1 MISLESTCKCF
12 QYGEIILLLKGEFR
26 DLIGGGIR
34 VLWTYQSSVFECNKL
49 QSLAR
54 SWDAKFSSWCQSLY
68 NNNYD
73 VCWEYQWE
81 LNLQNSKTRRLELTA
96 KGSKKSAIL
105 FLLVGLAAITSF
117 LNSKIAL
124 HVLLSPTNNAL
135 TISALLVFSWKI
147 TIHTKVITIMNWI

>member
-34 VLWTYQSSVFECNKL
+34 VLWTYQSSVFECNEL

-81 LNLQNSKTRRLELTA
+81 LNLQNSKSRRLELTA
-96 KGSKKSAIL
+96 TCSKKKCYFVSLGWTGSYNFISEFKNCATC
-105 FLLVGLAAITSF
+105 TSF
-117 LNSKIAL
+117 AHKQRIDNFSSTCI
-124 HVLLSPTNNAL
+124 LLKDNNP
-135 TISALLVFSWKI
+135 
-147 TIHTKVITIMNWI
+147 H